1 MAAVDDF
8 SDDDLGLYVDGE
20 AELELVTSIEKAL
33 RNNPELAQRIANL
46 RATTQNFR
54 SVYTQLLDQAPET
67 PPFLQEN
74 ETRGRPVLLALASM
88 VAGAAIMF
96 GGLHF
101 QQTNENPGWKAVVAN
116 YQSLYVTETLTS
128 NAVDPAQ
135 RTQVL
140 SRLTDKLGFDFD
152 ALPDVDGLTFI
163 RAQELGFNGKPLAQL
178 TFLNSQNEPVA
189 LCIIKTIQSPDD
201 TISPE
206 EMFGLATYSWNQGGF
221 GILLLG
227 PNENKDLM
235 RAAERFQKAFAHI
248 NA

>member
-1 MAAVDDF
+1 
-8 SDDDLGLYVDGE
+8 
-20 AELELVTSIEKAL
+20 
-33 RNNPELAQRIANL
+33 
-46 RATTQNFR
+46 
-54 SVYTQLLDQAPET
+54 
-67 PPFLQEN
+67 
-74 ETRGRPVLLALASM
+74 
-88 VAGAAIMF
+88 
-96 GGLHF
+96 
-101 QQTNENPGWKAVVAN
+101 
-116 YQSLYVTETLTS
+116 
-128 NAVDPAQ
+128 
-135 RTQVL
+135 VL

-189 LCIIKTIQSPDD
+189 LCIIKTIQSTDD